1 MKLLNAKVKN
11 FMPYKGDQ
19 EIVFPTDE
27 QHSVMLVFG
36 DNMRGKTSF
45 LNTIRWC
52 FYEKA
57 LGRNLK
63 PIDPINIFNTDAAAD
78 GDWNVAVHLRFDHEG
93 HEYELRREMQPKHMI
108 YQPKKSSDLKTDVM
122 LRKDGNVIQG
132 DQIQHEINQI
142 IPEDISRFFLFDGEL
157 LQEYEMLLDDKDEQ
171 GRIIKESIEKVL
183 GVPALINARDQID
196 TLLREARKKQTKD
209 SEHFDS
215 VRKYSEERKVLESQR
230 ESLDTDLA
238 ALLEQQDTVIGQKDV
253 LDREIEDAQS
263 ILVGKDK
270 LDVAKRELKQLD
282 SRQENLEQEK
292 LSLLKDAW
300 KDLIQPLL
308 HSHISLL
315 EVKRD
320 GFDSEQRERFK
331 IESRI
336 SDLKSIVENS
346 QCPTCEQDIADAKRT
361 NIASELGGL
370 QADLEKFQD
379 DITARTSIIERIS
392 RLSRIKTSSASDKIP
407 RIDSE
412 VREISLRMTEI
423 DNEMEELE
431 RQLKSHDTA
440 EIARKRSLRDGYV
453 KQLGSLEN
461 NIKDRRSAIEENER
475 KQEQLT
481 RYIEL
486 NADVREQKS
495 SKLVHAYTELKK
507 VFSESINALRD
518 NLRESVEKLATESFS
533 QLTTEPTYKGLRIN
547 ENYGLT
553 IVDREDREV
562 AQRSAGAEQ
571 IVALSLIDGLNRTA
585 RKTGPIIMDTP
596 LGRLDLKHRKKVL
609 EYIPNM
615 AEQVILLVHEGE
627 IRKDEIVDSL
637 KMRIGGMYN
646 IERVSSSESK
656 LNKE

>member
-1 MKLLNAKVKN
+1 VKLLNAKVKN